1 MKVAFVLNPEDYLV
15 HSMTDMTQEVSPYP
29 S

>member
-1 MKVAFVLNPEDYLV
+1 MKVAFVLNPEDYLA
-15 HSMTDMTQEVSPYP
+15 HSMTDITQEVSPYP